1 MQAIISPGNIQG
13 TISLPASKSMMQR
26 VCACALLHTG
36 KTTITNPGN
45 SNDDKAAI
53 SIIQKL
59 GATVD
64 CISKDAI
71 EVVSNGVA
79 ATSAMID
86 CMESGLS
93 ARLFIPIAALS
104 NKGITITGSGSLLQR
119 PMTEY
124 INLLPELGVTVIAS
138 GESLPMS
145 VEGPL
150 TPANITIDGSMSSQF
165 LSGLLIVYAFTATEP
180 VTINVTNLNSKPYI
194 DLTLQVLQQFGKFV
208 QHYNY
213 QSFSVSPA
221 IPNTQD
227 INMHIETDWS
237 AAANFIVARAIAY
250 ADISIPNLN
259 YQSTQA
265 DKAIQEVVTDSKEAF
280 DFDATHCPDLFP
292 ILSIYAACCNGE
304 SSITG
309 LQRLVHKESNRI
321 ETIMAMLDS
330 LGIAYLIE
338 DDTITIQGG
347 QSFNGC
353 TINGHNDH
361 RIVMAA
367 AVAALTAKGSVTIL
381 GAEAVNKSYP
391 DFFNTLSALGV
402 NCKLEV

>member
-13 TISLPASKSMMQR
+13 IISLPASKSMMQR
-26 VCACALLHTG
+26 VCACALLHKG

-53 SIIQKL
+53 NIIQKL

-64 CISKDAI
+64 CISQDTI
-71 EVVSNGVA
+71 EVVSKGITT
-79 ATSAMID
+79 TSAMID

-104 NKGITITGSGSLLQR
+104 DKGITITGSGSLLQR

-124 INLLPELGVTVIAS
+124 INLLPELGVTVIAA
-138 GESLPMS
+138 GAGLPMS

-194 DLTLQVLQQFGKFV
+194 DLTIQVLQQFGKFV

-213 QSFSVSPA
+213 QSFTISP
-221 IPNTQD
+221 PTQQTQN
-227 INMHIETDWS
+227 INITIEADWS
-237 AAANFIVARAIAY
+237 AAANFIVARAIVN
-250 ADISIPNLN
+250 ADIHISNLN

-265 DKAIQEVVTDSKEAF
+265 DTAISNIVTDTKDAF
-280 DFDATHCPDLFP
+280 NFDATNCPDLFP

-304 SSITG
+304 SSISG
-309 LQRLVHKESNRI
+309 LHRLIHKESNRI
-321 ETIMAMLDS
+321 ETIMAMLNS
-330 LGIAYLIE
+330 LGITYLIK
-338 DDTITIQGG
+338 DDTLTIQGG
-347 QSFNGC
+347 QSLNGC

-367 AVAALTAKGSVTIL
+367 AVAALTAKGPVTIL
-381 GAEAVNKSYP
+381 GAEAVKKSYP

-402 NCKLEV
+402 NCKLEA